1 MPHQDGNLQSG
12 DILLS
17 VNDESYEG
25 MAVEEAQ
32 KQLTLLKTRSAMKMD
47 TYICHLSP
55 ELWCPAAY
63 KLTVTPS
70 SQILLHLHLWV
81 FAQTCHSTCR
91 HHLKEY
97 TVKVA
102 REEQEDEEEVQEEEE
117 VPAVV
122 EPGQKL
128 ESSPPPLQLPAS
140 ESQESVESS
149 PSLHKGSRTSLP
161 REASPP
167 SRTSSKSSI
176 HEKLQIPS
184 ERSSRV
190 SSTVSLT
197 MANEG
202 TPDNKQVGKVGQDGL
217 SQATVELPKVH
228 AEKEELVRSKAL
240 EEQALGRKSEVRL
253 QCTA

>member
-47 TYICHLSP
+47 TYICRLSL

-70 SQILLHLHLWV
+70 LQTLLHLHLWM

-91 HHLKEY
+91 HQLKEY

-122 EPGQKL
+122 EPGQRL

-149 PSLHKGSRTSLP
+149 PSLLKGSRTSLP

-217 SQATVELPKVH
+217 SQATVELPKAH

>member
-1 MPHQDGNLQSG
+1 M
-12 DILLS
+12 
-17 VNDESYEG
+17 
-25 MAVEEAQ
+25 
-32 KQLTLLKTRSAMKMD
+32 
-47 TYICHLSP
+47 
-55 ELWCPAAY
+55 
-63 KLTVTPS
+63 
-70 SQILLHLHLWV
+70 
-81 FAQTCHSTCR
+81 FAQTYHSTCR
-91 HHLKEY
+91 HQLKEY

-102 REEQEDEEEVQEEEE
+102 REGQEDEEEVEEDEEEVLEE

-161 REASPP
+161 KEVSPP

-184 ERSSRV
+184 EKSSRV

-197 MANEG
+197 MSYEE
-202 TPDNKQVGKVGQDGL
+202 TPDNKQVGKVEQDGL
-217 SQATVELPKVH
+217 SLATVELPKVYT
-228 AEKEELVRSKAL
+228 EKEKLVRSKGV

-253 QCTA
+253 QCIA

>member
-1 MPHQDGNLQSG
+1 M
-12 DILLS
+12 
-17 VNDESYEG
+17 
-25 MAVEEAQ
+25 
-32 KQLTLLKTRSAMKMD
+32 
-47 TYICHLSP
+47 
-55 ELWCPAAY
+55 
-63 KLTVTPS
+63 
-70 SQILLHLHLWV
+70 V

-91 HHLKEY
+91 HQLKEY

-122 EPGQKL
+122 EPGQRL

-149 PSLHKGSRTSLP
+149 PSLPKGSRTSLP

>member
-1 MPHQDGNLQSG
+1 MSCSLQAYSH
-12 DILLS
+12 S
-17 VNDESYEG
+17 
-25 MAVEEAQ
+25 
-32 KQLTLLKTRSAMKMD
+32 QLTNTSA
-47 TYICHLSP
+47 
-55 ELWCPAAY
+55 
-63 KLTVTPS
+63 LTFV
-70 SQILLHLHLWV
+70 V

-91 HHLKEY
+91 HQLKEY

-122 EPGQKL
+122 EPGQRL

-240 EEQALGRKSEVRL
+240 EEQALGRKSEVRM